1 MRKIIVSAEVSL
13 DGIMDDPL
21 FWEQVF
27 GYHSDD
33 VKAYLDDLLFTPD
46 ALLMGRITY
55 EGFAEVW
62 PTTEGKAAERINSM
76 PKFVASRTMQE
87 PLAWNATLIQ
97 GDIAKEITT
106 LKQQP
111 GKSLLQYGAGE
122 LTRTMLEH
130 GLVDELR
137 LLVYPFIV
145 GSGERVFASIPKTT
159 LQLLNTKT
167 FSSGAL
173 ALIYQFQKKG

>member
-1 MRKIIVSAEVSL
+1 
-13 DGIMDDPL
+13 
-21 FWEQVF
+21 
-27 GYHSDD
+27 
-33 VKAYLDDLLFTPD
+33 
-46 ALLMGRITY
+46 
-55 EGFAEVW
+55 
-62 PTTEGKAAERINSM
+62 M